1 MKHLKL
7 FLEYNNYKETL
18 WTDKINGKDVTIKIS
33 EIEDYLKDEPVI
45 EILVDNIKD
54 MSIHKDKKDE
64 ETKKRVESS
73 DLNYPIII
81 TKNIDGNYNMILDG
95 HHRLQK
101 AINSKEIIIK
111 AKVLDLKTAP
121 KKYQIMFR

>member
-7 FLEYNNYKETL
+7 FEEYNNYKETS
-18 WTDKINGKDVTIKIS
+18 WTDKIDGVDITIKIS
-33 EIEDYLKDEPVI
+33 EIEDYLKDETVI
-45 EILVDNIKD
+45 KILINDIKH
-54 MSIHKDKKDE
+54 MCIHKDKKDE

-73 DLNYPIII
+73 DLNFPIII
-81 TKNIDGNYNMILDG
+81 SKNINGIYNMILDG

-101 AINSKEIIIK
+101 AINLKEKYIK